1 MTDLSV
7 YLAEGSATDGVA
19 EIVKDIIRGSR
30 VRYSIDPTAD
40 EEPGYTVAIDL
51 SIKNYES
58 GDIDILNNKADAVR
72 DALVAKLGLH
82 ARTEAELAKLHQS
95 GS

>member
-1 MTDLSV
+1 MADTSV

-19 EIVKDIIRGSR
+19 EIVKDVIKGSR

-51 SIKNYES
+51 SIKDYES
-58 GDIDILNNKADAVR
+58 GDIAVMYDKADKIR
-72 DALVAKLGLH
+72 DTLVSKLGLN
-82 ARTEAELAKLHQS
+82 ARTENELEE
-95 GS
+95 GSDGM

>member
-1 MTDLSV
+1 MADTSV

-19 EIVKDIIRGSR
+19 EIVKDVIKGSR

-51 SIKNYES
+51 SIKDYES
-58 GDIDILNNKADAVR
+58 GDIAEMYDKADKIR
-72 DALVAKLGLH
+72 DTLVSKLGLN
-82 ARTEAELAKLHQS
+82 ARTENELEEDS
-95 GS
+95 DGM

>member
-40 EEPGYTVAIDL
+40 EEPGYTVAVDL
-51 SIKNYES
+51 SIKNYEP
-58 GDIDILNNKADAVR
+58 GDIDILNDKADEVR
-72 DALVAKLGLH
+72 DALVTKLGLH
-82 ARTEAELAKLHQS
+82 ARTEAELAKLRQDNS
-95 GS
+95 

>member
-1 MTDLSV
+1 MADTSV

-19 EIVKDIIRGSR
+19 EIVKDVIKGSR

-51 SIKNYES
+51 SIKDYES
-58 GDIDILNNKADAVR
+58 GDIAEMYDKADKIR
-72 DALVAKLGLH
+72 DTLVSKLGLN
-82 ARTEAELAKLHQS
+82 ARTENELEEDFD
-95 GS
+95 GM